1 MKTLEQL
8 GISPAPWMQGVR
20 KPYCQGGEIRC
31 LYRREDGS
39 EHMRIV
45 AHCNET
51 FSEEQ
56 AQVDARLIAAA
67 PELYEALRG
76 ILEIVCVDCNS
87 SYEVE
92 GKCVKCPRVVAAE
105 AAIEKAGG
113 AE

>member
-1 MKTLEQL
+1 MKSLEQL
-8 GISPAPWMQGVR
+8 GVSPAPWMQGER

-67 PELYEALRG
+67 PELYECLCECLSFLFAVEDTWGVDDATHRTMVKSQKAL
-76 ILEIVCVDCNS
+76 
-87 SYEVE
+87 
-92 GKCVKCPRVVAAE
+92 
-105 AAIEKAGG
+105 EKAGG
-113 AE
+113 KA